1 MPFIGTKVSTTLSK
15 EKEIKLKEKLG
26 QAIAILPGKSER
38 SLMLEFEDNCRLY
51 FRGDNSAP
59 MAYVEV
65 KILGTS
71 TKEYFSKLS
80 AAICEMLED
89 ELSISPENVYIKYE
103 EVTHWGWNGSN
114 F

>member
-1 MPFIGTKVSTTLSK
+1 MPFISTKVNTTLSK

-38 SLMLEFEDNCRLY
+38 SLMLEFEDNCRMY
-51 FRGDNSAP
+51 FRGESSEP

-71 TKEYFSKLS
+71 TKEYFSEMS
-80 AAICEMLED
+80 AAICDMLE
-89 ELSISPENVYIKYE
+89 EVLSISPENVYIKYE

>member
-1 MPFIGTKVSTTLSK
+1 MPFIGTKVSTALSK

-26 QAIAILPGKSER
+26 QAIEILPGKSER
-38 SLMLEFEDNCRLY
+38 SLMLEFHDNCRMY
-51 FRGDNSAP
+51 FRGESSAP

-71 TKEYFSKLS
+71 TKEYFSRLS
-80 AAICEMLED
+80 AAICKILEE
-89 ELSISPENVYIKYE
+89 ELSIAPENVYIKYE

>member
-26 QAIAILPGKSER
+26 QAIGILPGKSER